1 MSFNPITDLRL
12 DSDDKIEDSPAV
24 NIEVEL
30 LPLLRRTALK
40 TKQVAN
46 VIKSNNSLLKSDL
59 ERITTLR
66 RRLQR
71 VIPVIP
77 RVVGSAGAIFGEG
90 MDRESPPLFPF
101 LMPLSGKPRPK
112 KDYEENREQNRP
124 KVRVPIKEKEIQKE
138 KELIKDK
145 NAVRANIRELIGLGT
160 KEALEE
166 AKAMAEEAGI
176 LSEFPELALTDITN
190 KENQKLFEKFKKIME
205 TKKKEK
211 VVETP
216 DISIEFNGTEYNFD
230 YEQISKDAL
239 KDVFMGSL
247 RDPLT
252 LETKQWVLT
261 PDNQGLMTVA
271 AQRYM
276 TDKVPSPYLLL
287 TADYMRKQAIE
298 NGENLE
304 FLSESGYKINA
315 FSNGKIMIYSPKYQ
329 YDLAESI
336 RTDPLINFMVITQA
350 LLDVI
355 PSGVP
360 RGQIFSRGTNYSK
373 TRNVKR
379 YKPFDYTFN
388 KTIKKKLNQ
397 KVLEKTFE
405 KNFGLDRKRANDLI
419 KRLNTSDF
427 DSVIDS
433 NNLAMLKVILA
444 GKYNRSAY
452 TKAEQGII
460 DSFIDSTIQLIND
473 GDIKSV
479 DELNSFL
486 KYVQSGASPSLQEVQ
501 IDLNKLLQQFQ
512 KVNEFVGSGGPDLS
526 SLNIDTGDNTLIVLM
541 GNDDSPIPSFG

>member
-1 MSFNPITDLRL
+1 
-12 DSDDKIEDSPAV
+12 
-24 NIEVEL
+24 
-30 LPLLRRTALK
+30 
-40 TKQVAN
+40 
-46 VIKSNNSLLKSDL
+46 
-59 ERITTLR
+59 
-66 RRLQR
+66 
-71 VIPVIP
+71 
-77 RVVGSAGAIFGEG
+77 
-90 MDRESPPLFPF
+90 
-101 LMPLSGKPRPK
+101 
-112 KDYEENREQNRP
+112 
-124 KVRVPIKEKEIQKE
+124 
-138 KELIKDK
+138 
-145 NAVRANIRELIGLGT
+145 
-160 KEALEE
+160 
-166 AKAMAEEAGI
+166 
-176 LSEFPELALTDITN
+176 
-190 KENQKLFEKFKKIME
+190 
-205 TKKKEK
+205 
-211 VVETP
+211 
-216 DISIEFNGTEYNFD
+216 
-230 YEQISKDAL
+230 
-239 KDVFMGSL
+239 
-247 RDPLT
+247 
-252 LETKQWVLT
+252 
-261 PDNQGLMTVA
+261 
-271 AQRYM
+271 
-276 TDKVPSPYLLL
+276 KVPSPYLLL

-452 TKAEQGII
+452 T
-460 DSFIDSTIQLIND
+460 
-473 GDIKSV
+473 
-479 DELNSFL
+479 
-486 KYVQSGASPSLQEVQ
+486 
-501 IDLNKLLQQFQ
+501 
-512 KVNEFVGSGGPDLS
+512 
-526 SLNIDTGDNTLIVLM
+526 
-541 GNDDSPIPSFG
+541 